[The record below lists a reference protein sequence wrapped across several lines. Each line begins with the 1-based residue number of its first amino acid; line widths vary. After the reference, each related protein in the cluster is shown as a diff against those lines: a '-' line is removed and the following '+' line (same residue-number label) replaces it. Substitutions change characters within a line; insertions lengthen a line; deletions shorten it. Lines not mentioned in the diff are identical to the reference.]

1 VLFSAGFF
9 TGDKMDDTIA
19 AVSTAFG
26 EGGIGIV
33 RISGEDAGRILDKI
47 FVSDFDIENRKL
59 TYGHIVDPDNGEM
72 IDEVLAVY
80 MKAPNTYTREDVVEI
95 DTHGSVVSLRKTLSC
110 VLKNGARPAEKGEFT
125 KRAFLN
131 GRLDLS
137 QAEAVMDVVSAKTDR
152 SFDVALGQ
160 LEGRL
165 SDEIDRIRKAILD
178 MLVNV
183 AVNIDYPDE
192 DIEEIVYA
200 DLSNQI
206 SQINDAIKKL
216 AASAGT
222 GKMIRDGLNVAIIGR
237 PNVGKSSLMNALLRE
252 SRAIVTEIPGTTRDT
267 IEENLS
273 IRNIP
278 VKLID
283 TAGIRSAENE
293 IEKIGIEKSKQS
305 FNNADLVIFVI
316 DANSDISA
324 EDREIIKTIGD
335 RHVIVL
341 ANKQDLGQKIST
353 YEIRKLLPSASVIET
368 SMADYTGI
376 DKIENEIENLVYG
389 GIVRQKDS
397 LIVTNARHESLLH
410 EAVCALN
417 DAQKMADSGEAL
429 DFIDI
434 DIRRAYDALGQITG
448 ETVEEDILNE
458 VFSRFCLGK

>member
-1 VLFSAGFF
+1 MHS
-9 TGDKMDDTIA
+9 
-19 AVSTAFG
+19 
-26 EGGIGIV
+26 
-33 RISGEDAGRILDKI
+33 
-47 FVSDFDIENRKL
+47 
-59 TYGHIVDPDNGEM
+59 
-72 IDEVLAVY
+72 
-80 MKAPNTYTREDVVEI
+80 
-95 DTHGSVVSLRKTLSC
+95 
-110 VLKNGARPAEKGEFT
+110 
-125 KRAFLN
+125 
-131 GRLDLS
+131 
-137 QAEAVMDVVSAKTDR
+137 
-152 SFDVALGQ
+152 
-160 LEGRL
+160 
-165 SDEIDRIRKAILD
+165 